1 VTAQHRGS
9 YSVNPGHAGGS
20 ESGPTGWGD
29 ASYCKAEA
37 NRVLDGDD
45 ACALRNEGGGWRGID
60 RLALW

>member
-45 ACALRNEGGGWRGID
+45 ACEIGRAHV
-60 RLALW
+60 